1 MTPVMQTTN
10 TARQFSRTHA
20 ERFRHEP
27 HDLPRIPSISTD
39 PAYAHDAQFAAE
51 WLSTQLGLNLF
62 ASK

>member
-51 WLSTQLGLNLF
+51 
-62 ASK
+62 